1 MNKNKYLYKKVL
13 LSFLGTL
20 TLIFTLTSCECDR
33 DKKKELLRQQG
44 EKEKLEKEQLVQ
56 ADNVG
61 TVIQGTL
68 DPATGNF
75 IYETGNIFTIKLP
88 NGQEIVEV
96 GNNSTEAKLYNFL
109 KDSTINVSED
119 KTKGWITLDRVYF
132 DTGKSTITS
141 ESEKQMKNLSQILKA
156 FPKTKVKIGGYTDA
170 TGSEETNKK
179 ISEGRAKIVQEELI
193 KSGIHTERI
202 SFEGYGS
209 QHPVCEANGT
219 PECKAQNRRVD
230 IRVLEK

>member
-1 MNKNKYLYKKVL
+1 MNKNKNLYNVL

-20 TLIFTLTSCECDR
+20 SLILTLTGCECDR
-33 DKKKELLRQQG
+33 DKRQELKRKL
-44 EKEKLEKEQLVQ
+44 EDKEKLEKQKSVQ
-56 ADNVG
+56 VDKVE

-109 KDSTINVSED
+109 KDSTIKVSED

-141 ESEKQMKNLSQILKA
+141 ESGKQIKNLSQILKA
-156 FPKTKVKIGGYTDA
+156 FPNAKVKIGGYTDT

-179 ISEGRAKIVQEELI
+179 ISEERAKIVQEELV
-193 KSGIHTERI
+193 KSGIQTERI
-202 SFEGYGS
+202 SSEGYGS
-209 QHPVCEANGT
+209 RHAVCEANDS

>member
-1 MNKNKYLYKKVL
+1 MNKNLYKSLVN
-13 LSFLGTL
+13 FLGAL
-20 TLIFTLTSCECDR
+20 TIVCTITSCECDR
-33 DKKKELLRQQG
+33 DKKEELIKQQA
-44 EKEKLEKEQLVQ
+44 EKEKLEKEQSVEV
-56 ADNVG
+56 DKIG

-88 NGQEIVEV
+88 NGEEIFEI
-96 GNNSTEAKLYNFL
+96 GNNSTEAKLFNFL
-109 KDSTINVSED
+109 KDSTLNVNED

-132 DTGKSTITS
+132 DTGKSTLTT
-141 ESEKQMKNLSQILKA
+141 ESGKQIKNLAQILKA
-156 FPKTKVKIGGYTDA
+156 FPKAKVKIGGYTDT

-179 ISEGRAKIVQEELI
+179 VSEDRAKIVQEELI
-193 KSGIHTERI
+193 KSGVQTERI
-202 SFEGYGS
+202 SSEGYGS
-209 QHPVCEANGT
+209 QHPVCEANDT